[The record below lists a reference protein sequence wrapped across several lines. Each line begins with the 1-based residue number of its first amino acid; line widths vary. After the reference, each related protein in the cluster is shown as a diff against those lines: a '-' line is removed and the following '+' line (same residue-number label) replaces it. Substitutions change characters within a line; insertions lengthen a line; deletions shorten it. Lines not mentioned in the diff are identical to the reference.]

1 MKNDF
6 FARHQ
11 ATLDQAIKAA
21 ESRGYWSPYPEVP
34 SPKVY
39 GETGAADGEAAFKA
53 RLNKPFRLDQP
64 GATGAVGA
72 ERSPWGFDLGITYP
86 KENLDVLLPAME
98 KLVPQWRDAG
108 IEGRVGVCLEILDRL
123 NKRSHEIAQAVMHTS
138 GQGYMMAFQ
147 AGGPHAQDRG
157 LEAVTYAY
165 MEMRRTPATAHWEK
179 PQGKYDPLKMTKTF
193 HIVPRGLA
201 LVIGCGTFPTWNTYP
216 GLFASLATGNP
227 VIVKP
232 HPRAIL
238 PAAISVEIARQ
249 VLKEAGFDPN
259 IVCLAADT
267 VDAPITKDIALRPE
281 IKIIDF
287 TGSTAFGDWLEQ
299 NARQALVYTEK
310 AGVNSVV
317 IDSVDDLSGMVKN
330 LTMTVCLYSGQM
342 CTTPQNFFVPKGGIT
357 AGGQRL
363 SFDEVAKA
371 IAGGVEKMTEDGEK
385 AAPLLGGIQSP
396 DTIKRL
402 AEAAKL
408 AEVVLPSK
416 ELKTAAL
423 PDATVRSPLIMKTDA
438 KHPEVWSEER
448 FGPIYFIIATD
459 STDDS
464 IRLVKDLVKKK
475 GAITSGIYS
484 TDEKVLAKM
493 EEAMMEAGVAL
504 SCNLTG
510 GVFVNQTAAFSDY
523 HATGA
528 NPAANACLADSAF
541 VANRFRVVQS
551 RRAAA

>member
-1 MKNDF
+1 MTTDF
-6 FARHQ
+6 FARHK
-11 ATLDQAIKAA
+11 ATLDQAIHAA
-21 ESRGYWSPYPEVP
+21 STRGYWSPYPEVP

-39 GETGAADGEAAFKA
+39 GETAQADGEAAFKA
-53 RLNKPFRLDQP
+53 RLNKKFELDQP
-64 GATGAVGA
+64 GADGWVGA

-86 KENLDVLLPAME
+86 KENLDKLLPAVE

-108 IEGRVGVCLEILDRL
+108 VEARVGVCLEILSRF

-165 MEMRRTPATAHWEK
+165 MEMTRTPATAYWEK

-193 HIVPRGLA
+193 HIVPRGVA

-216 GLFASLATGNP
+216 GMFASLATGNP
-227 VIVKP
+227 VVVKP

-238 PAAISVEIARQ
+238 PAAISVEIARN

-259 IVCLAADT
+259 IVTLVADR
-267 VDAPITKDIALRPE
+267 VDAPITKELALRPE

-287 TGSTAFGDWLEQ
+287 TGSNAFGDWLEQ

-310 AGVNSVV
+310 AGVNCVV
-317 IDSVDDLSGMVKN
+317 IDSVDDVAGMVRN
-330 LTMTVCLYSGQM
+330 LTTTLCLYSGQM

-357 AGGQRL
+357 AGGQHM
-363 SFDEVAKA
+363 SFDDVAKT
-371 IAGGVEKMTEDGEK
+371 IASGVEKMTADGEK
-385 AAPLLGGIQSP
+385 AAPLLGGIQAP
-396 DTIKRL
+396 ETL
-402 AEAAKL
+402 ARIDAASKL
-408 AEVVLPSK
+408 ADVVLPSK
-416 ELKTAAL
+416 VLKTEAF
-423 PDATVRSPLIMKTDA
+423 PDANVRSPVIMKTDA
-438 KHPEVWSEER
+438 KHPDIWSEER
-448 FGPIYFIIATD
+448 FGPIYFVIATD

-464 IRLVKDLVKKK
+464 IRLVRDLVKKK
-475 GAITSGIYS
+475 GAITSGVYS
-484 TDEKVLAKM
+484 TDEKILDKM
-493 EEAMMEAGVAL
+493 ETAMMDAGVAL

-528 NPAANACLADSAF
+528 NPAANACLADGAF